1 MDLRTQFY
9 LDCIKVQTGLSHRMF
24 PHSNLKN
31 FAKVT
36 QSKAYKNTLENG
48 KVFIGEGEL
57 PNTWVACYHEMI
69 DEEDLEEVELVFEV
83 EPTEEAIHLIQFV
96 LSVEDYLSDPR
107 IKPYVSFHGERT
119 HWTTLPD
126 ETPQEKWEHYILLR
140 DEEESKKDKKQ
151 NKRK

>member
-9 LDCIKVQTGLSHRMF
+9 LDCIKLQTGLSPRMF

-31 FAKVT
+31 FAKIT
-36 QSKAYKNTLENG
+36 QTEEYQNTLNNG
-48 KVFIGEGEL
+48 DVYIGEGEL
-57 PNTWVACYHEMI
+57 PNTWVARYIEMF
-69 DEEDLEEVELVFEV
+69 DENDFEEVELVFEMK
-83 EPTEEAIHLIQFV
+83 PTKEDVLLVQFV

-107 IKPYVSFHGERT
+107 IKPYISFHGERT

-126 ETPQEKWEHYILLR
+126 ETPQAKWEHYILLR
-140 DEEESKKDKKQ
+140 DEEESNKDNKK